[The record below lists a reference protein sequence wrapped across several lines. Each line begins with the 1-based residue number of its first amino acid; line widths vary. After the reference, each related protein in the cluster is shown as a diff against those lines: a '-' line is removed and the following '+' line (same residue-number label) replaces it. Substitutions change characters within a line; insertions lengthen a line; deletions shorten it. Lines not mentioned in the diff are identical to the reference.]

1 MKKTI
6 YSKYDK
12 QRIGQLP
19 KVIFEGRVIVIQ
31 NDSDCE
37 KAVQYLLGQPLI
49 GLDTET
55 RPSFKKGKGHLV
67 SLLQLSTPDTCFLF
81 RLNRIGIKDP
91 IRNLLESNDTVKVG
105 LSLNDDVLSL
115 HRRADFKPGAF
126 IDLQKHIGELGIE
139 DLSLQKIYANLFG
152 EKISKGQRL
161 TNWDADVLTEAQ
173 KRYAAT
179 DAWACIMIY
188 NEYLRLKATG
198 DYELIVV
205 EPEITE
211 NESINDKNNV

>member
-6 YSKYDK
+6 YSRYDK
-12 QRIGQLP
+12 QKIKQLP
-19 KVIFEGRVIVIQ
+19 GVLFDGRIIVVQ
-31 NDSDCE
+31 NERDCE
-37 KAVQYLLGQPLI
+37 KAVEYLMSQPLI

-67 SLLQLSTPDTCFLF
+67 SLLQLSTPETCFLF
-81 RLNRIGIKDP
+81 RLNPIGIKEP
-91 IRNLLESNDTVKVG
+91 LKKLLESTDTVKVG

-115 HRRADFKPGAF
+115 HRRADFVPGAF

-152 EKISKGQRL
+152 KKISKGQRL
-161 TNWDADVLTEAQ
+161 SNWNADSLTEAQ

-188 NEYLRLKATG
+188 NEYLRLRATG
-198 DYELIVV
+198 DYELVVV
-205 EPEITE
+205 EPEG
-211 NESINDKNNV
+211 NDIDNVNVE

>member
-6 YSKYDK
+6 YSRYDK
-12 QRIGQLP
+12 QKIKQLP
-19 KVIFEGRVIVIQ
+19 GVLFER
-31 NDSDCE
+31 DCE
-37 KAVQYLLGQPLI
+37 KAVEYLMSQPLI

-67 SLLQLSTPDTCFLF
+67 SLLQLSTPETCFLF
-81 RLNRIGIKDP
+81 RLNPIGIKEP
-91 IRNLLESNDTVKVG
+91 LKKLLESTDTVKVG

-115 HRRADFKPGAF
+115 HRRADFVPGAF

-152 EKISKGQRL
+152 KKISKGQRL
-161 TNWDADVLTEAQ
+161 SNWNADSLTEAQ

-188 NEYLRLKATG
+188 NEYLRLRATG
-198 DYELIVV
+198 DYELVVV
-205 EPEITE
+205 EPEG
-211 NESINDKNNV
+211 NDIDNVNVE